1 VNLTA
6 RGKDFDGILFN
17 RSGKT
22 TAKYE
27 TCVNRMICSL
37 HIPLFETT
45 RKYSSNSLYLEVL
58 LMTECY
64 TGNIGLLIISNVINL
79 LTSDFQ
85 VLT

>member
-1 VNLTA
+1 
-6 RGKDFDGILFN
+6 
-17 RSGKT
+17 
-22 TAKYE
+22 
-27 TCVNRMICSL
+27 MICSL